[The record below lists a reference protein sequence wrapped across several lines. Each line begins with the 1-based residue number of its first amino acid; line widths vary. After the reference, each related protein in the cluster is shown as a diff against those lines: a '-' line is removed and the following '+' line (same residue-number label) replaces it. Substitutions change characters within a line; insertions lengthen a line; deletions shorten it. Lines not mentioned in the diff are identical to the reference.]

1 LADTLLRSPFHGQ
14 IAEVH
19 QIAGGYV
26 QAGAPVVTMQMMD
39 PISVEV
45 AVSSQ
50 TDARLNYND
59 IVTVFLPDSNEP
71 MEAMVYEKA
80 TIADPATRTFKVTLL
95 VRNERI
101 EVGLPPDER
110 NSTTPRV
117 RMLVRLFTETR
128 DRVPP
133 YYVNVDSL
141 HQDADGYFVYRVT
154 NATQAERSGMTDSKL
169 RLQKVRVTAGEKRI
183 PYLQVATMRE
193 LTDLRELDPEQDLLA
208 GTFFRRDGS
217 KIPSKDVAPLLM
229 AADGIVPYVR
239 ERWLLRPGDIMRVDI
254 DAETPAVGFYVPLN
268 VILEESGKTYVFVA
282 ETSGKATRAKR
293 VAITV
298 LDILGTMRRIETAGK
313 TAFKAGTKIVADGA
327 LFLTDGEAISI
338 LERTGVSR

>member
-1 LADTLLRSPFHGQ
+1 
-14 IAEVH
+14 VH
-19 QIAGGYV
+19 QIPGGYV
-26 QAGAPVVTMQMMD
+26 QAGEPVVTIQMMD
-39 PISVEV
+39 PISVEI
-45 AVSSQ
+45 AVSVE

-59 IVTVFLPDSNEP
+59 IVFVFLPGSDEP

-95 VRNERI
+95 IRNERI
-101 EVGLPPDER
+101 EVGLPDDER

-141 HQDADGYFVYRVT
+141 HHDAAGYFVYRVT
-154 NATQAERSGMTDSKL
+154 NATQSDRNGLTDSIL
-169 RLQKVRVTAGEKRI
+169 RLQKVRVTPGEKRL

-193 LTDLRELDPEQDLLA
+193 LTDLGELDPKQDLLA
-208 GTFFRRDGS
+208 GTFFDHDGNE
-217 KIPSKDVAPLLM
+217 IPNKDVAALLRKSN
-229 AADGIVPYVR
+229 DTVPYVR

-254 DAETPAVGFYVPLN
+254 DAETPAPGLYVPLN

-282 ETSGKATRAKR
+282 ETKGQTTNAKR
-293 VAITV
+293 VEVNVIDV
-298 LDILGTMRRIETAGK
+298 LGTKRRIEAAGK
-313 TAFKAGTKIVADGA
+313 TPLKAGTRIVAEGA
-327 LFLTDGEAISI
+327 LFLTDGEAVTVIEPTGA
-338 LERTGVSR
+338 ERTGASR